1 MHSEAHRQAFAARD
15 AYEAMLELKSL
26 IDDAAKRTFAAEVEL
41 FRAALTRNEK
51 HGAINCLRQVV
62 GSVQSRDFDGALFVI
77 REKLE
82 LALSAEDEVVR
93 FSPD

>member
-1 MHSEAHRQAFAARD
+1 M
-15 AYEAMLELKSL
+15 
-26 IDDAAKRTFAAEVEL
+26 EL
-41 FRAALTRNEK
+41 FRPALARNEK
-51 HGAINCLRQVV
+51 HGAINCLRPVV